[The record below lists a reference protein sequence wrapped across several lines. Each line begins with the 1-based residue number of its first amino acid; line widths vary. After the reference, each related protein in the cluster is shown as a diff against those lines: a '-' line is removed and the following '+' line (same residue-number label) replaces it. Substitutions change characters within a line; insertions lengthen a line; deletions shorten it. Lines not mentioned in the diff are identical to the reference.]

1 MLEKLYEQFPI
12 MEELKEE
19 RVFSVQENENGKL
32 EIIERCD
39 GWFSVGITKEMA
51 KEISDFF
58 LALSEQM
65 QTS

>member
-19 RVFSVQENENGKL
+19 RVFSVQEDENGEI

-39 GWFSVGITKEMA
+39 KWFSVGITKETA

-58 LALSEQM
+58 LTLSEQM
-65 QTS
+65 

>member
-1 MLEKLYEQFPI
+1 MIEKLYERYPI

-19 RVFSVQENENGKL
+19 RVFSVQEDENGEI

-39 GWFSVGITKEMA
+39 KWFSVGITKEMA

-65 QTS
+65 